1 MLTLTQLKVTQEIIT
16 MTVFAGYALLWAG
29 EAPRWNYAAATLCL
43 VGAAIFI
50 FRY

>member
-1 MLTLTQLKVTQEIIT
+1 

-29 EAPRWNYAAATLCL
+29 EALHWNYAMTALCL